1 MSVRLT
7 LPDTATIGKKYMP
20 EATFAPTVTV
30 RVLVVEP
37 LAGGVAG
44 FGANDQVTPPRA
56 GWELRVT
63 LLLNP
68 LSEDTVITLE
78 ALPPWTTAS
87 AGGRAEMLNTGSS
100 VGQ

>member
-44 FGANDQVTPPRA
+44 FGANDQVTPA
-56 GWELRVT
+56 GAACQLRVT
-63 LLLNP
+63 LLPNP
-68 LSEDTVITLE
+68 LSEDTVITRG
-78 ALPPWTTAS
+78 ALAPWVS
-87 AGGRAEMLNTGSS
+87 VNAGGPAEMLNPG
-100 VGQ
+100 